1 VSKLVKRI
9 REIRFPSL
17 TFKPSTT
24 LVTIALITVVLFVLG
39 GGVYNIL
46 ERPLSVL
53 PTPQNPIWYFQGMTA
68 QTLNESLIFA
78 LFLTIGIT
86 GGYLAFISTRRI
98 YRPREAR
105 LYLAIGISMI
115 FGALIGSEIV
125 LSWKGL

>member
-1 VSKLVKRI
+1 MSKLVKRI
-9 REIRFPSL
+9 RELRVPSF

-24 LVTIALITVVLFVLG
+24 MITLVLIVVVLFILG
-39 GGVYNIL
+39 GGVYNVL

-53 PTPQNPIWYFQGMTA
+53 PTPQNPVWYFQGMTA

-78 LFLTIGIT
+78 LFLTIGIA
-86 GGYLAFISTRRI
+86 GGYIAFISTRRI